1 MTRKNEA
8 MQYKTELHAHTSDV
22 SRCAKMAPE
31 DVAERYIAA
40 GYTTVVVTNHYAE
53 YIFDGKGSWEECINA
68 YLSGVR
74 RMREQAKGRLNIL
87 SGAEVR
93 NYYSKNDY
101 LLYGADED
109 FLRKHQ
115 NLHRID
121 VKDLSK
127 LARENGVLL
136 VQAHPFRNNMTVTD
150 PKFLD
155 GIEVFNGS
163 PHTESR
169 NNVADAWAKSNGLL
183 RTSGSDFHGGC
194 FIKVDGKRV
203 WHPCSDDIYGNHHT
217 ISGGILTN
225 QPITSQEQLKSI
237 LRDGSYSLICE
248 GPAAE
253 RYGMKTMSAKY

>member
-1 MTRKNEA
+1 

-22 SRCAKMAPE
+22 SRCAKMSPE
-31 DVAERYIAA
+31 NVAEQYIAA
-40 GYTTVVVTNHYAE
+40 GYSTVVVTNHYAE
-53 YIFDGKGSWEECINA
+53 YIFDGKGSWEERIDA

-74 RMREQAKGRLNIL
+74 RMREHAKGRLHIL

-150 PKFLD
+150 PKILD
-155 GIEVFNGS
+155 GIEVFNGT
-163 PHTESR
+163 PHTDSR
-169 NNVADAWAKSNGLL
+169 NHIADDWAKKFGLI
-183 RTSGSDFHGGC
+183 RTSGSDFHGGRY
-194 FIKVDGKRV
+194 I
-203 WHPCSDDIYGNHHT
+203 IA
-217 ISGGILTN
+217 GGILTDE
-225 QPITSQEQLKSI
+225 PIRSHEQLKEI
-237 LRDGSYSLICE
+237 LRSGEYSLICE
-248 GPAAE
+248 GPSAE
-253 RYGMKTMSAKY
+253 RDGMTTMPAKY

>member
-1 MTRKNEA
+1 MRKNNN

-31 DVAERYIAA
+31 DVAEQYIAA
-40 GYTTVVVTNHYAE
+40 GYTTIVVTNHYAE
-53 YIFDGKGSWEECINA
+53 YIFDGKGSWEECIDA
-68 YLSGVR
+68 YLNPIK
-74 RMREQAKGRLNIL
+74 RMKAYAKDKLNIL

-101 LLYGADED
+101 LLYGADEE
-109 FLRKHQ
+109 FLRNNQ
-115 NLHRID
+115 NLHRIGI
-121 VKDLSK
+121 KNLSD

-136 VQAHPFRNNMTVTD
+136 VQAHPFRNGMTVTE
-150 PKFLD
+150 PKHLD

-169 NNVADAWAKSNGLL
+169 NNFADTWAKSYGLL

-203 WHPCSDDIYGNHHT
+203 WHPCSDDVYGNHHT

-225 QPITSQEQLKSI
+225 EPITSHEQLTTI
-237 LRDGSYSLICE
+237 LRSGNYSLICE

-253 RYGMKTMSAKY
+253 RYGMKTMPAKY